1 MTTSPAHG
9 RHRTQSRY
17 NPVSEI
23 AGVLSRA
30 GEHGARASA
39 VLAASG
45 GLVAAFAMPA
55 SATPL
60 QQAPKAA
67 PAAAESLAAA
77 PKALASTVLAAPASA
92 APAARETFGVSGITA
107 VAKPKPK
114 PVVVSTRAVTAAS
127 GAVSRSSSRVT
138 LVPAAP
144 APAPRASASA
154 VVNAARALLGVR
166 YVLGGASMSGMDCSG
181 MTLTAFAAVGISLPH
196 QSESQRRL
204 TTRVSNPVPGDLVF
218 WGSPA
223 WHVGIYSGGGMSIEA
238 STSAGRVVERPL
250 WGSYYFGRL

>member
-1 MTTSPAHG
+1 
-9 RHRTQSRY
+9 
-17 NPVSEI
+17 
-23 AGVLSRA
+23 
-30 GEHGARASA
+30 
-39 VLAASG
+39 
-45 GLVAAFAMPA
+45 
-55 SATPL
+55 
-60 QQAPKAA
+60 
-67 PAAAESLAAA
+67 
-77 PKALASTVLAAPASA
+77 
-92 APAARETFGVSGITA
+92 
-107 VAKPKPK
+107 
-114 PVVVSTRAVTAAS
+114 
-127 GAVSRSSSRVT
+127 
-138 LVPAAP
+138 
-144 APAPRASASA
+144 